1 MNETLVTV
9 SGNVATDVT
18 WRRTTNGCVANFRL
32 MSNERR
38 FDGQTATWQDGNR
51 LAVRVNCWRALAEN
65 VRVSITKGDPVVVH
79 GKLFTRDYEV
89 DGVRRTSTEIDAR
102 SVGLDLR
109 KVCTKVVVL
118 QEAGPDEGRGMID
131 VSDLTVVPDDPSVA
145 PYDGS
150 LDPPASALLEDDD
163 DRFPAREALAS

>member
-1 MNETLVTV
+1 VNETLVTV

-18 WRRTTNGCVANFRL
+18 WRRTANGCVANFRL

-38 FDGQTATWQDGNR
+38 FDGQTGTWQDGNR
-51 LAVRVNCWRALAEN
+51 VAVRVNCWRSLAEN

-118 QEAGPDEGRGMID
+118 QEAGPDDGRGPID
-131 VSDLTVVPDDPSVA
+131 VSGLAVVPDDLVA
-145 PYDGS
+145 SPYDGPV
-150 LDPPASALLEDDD
+150 DPPTGALLEDDD
-163 DRFPAREALAS
+163 DRFPGREALAS